1 MTWPVSPTLFC
12 ITVLPI
18 LILLVA
24 AGLILLP
31 STSRLVQYVCVLG
44 LSYFLGS
51 IPWGYFVLQW
61 YKGVD
66 IRDYG
71 SGRIGMSNVLRTSG
85 RKGAVPVLLLDLSKG
100 VTVVIVA
107 RYILGAGYGEVFA
120 GLMALAGHNWPIFLS
135 FRGGRG
141 IATGLGALSVM
152 APVSA
157 LIGAVVFIPVTL
169 LTRYLSL
176 GSILGVVC
184 ASGSL
189 IAMIFIGLYSLE
201 YGIYGIAAGTIIIW
215 QHRDNIKRLIEGTE
229 RRLGTPGT
237 RI

>member
-1 MTWPVSPTLFC
+1 M
-12 ITVLPI
+12 TVLPV
-18 LILLVA
+18 LILLIVA
-24 AGLILLP
+24 GVMLLP
-31 STSRLVQYVCVLG
+31 SASRLVQYISVLS

-66 IRDYG
+66 IRDHG
-71 SGRIGMSNVLRTSG
+71 SGRIGMSIVLRTSG
-85 RKGAVPVLLLDLSKG
+85 RRGAVPVLLLDLAKG
-100 VTVVIVA
+100 VAAVIFA

-120 GLMALAGHNWPIFLS
+120 GFMALVGHNWPIFLS

-157 LIGAVVFIPVTL
+157 LIGALVFIPVTL
-169 LTRYLSL
+169 FTRYLSL
-176 GSILGVVC
+176 GSVLGVIC

-201 YGIYGIAAGTIIIW
+201 YGVYGITAGTIIIW
-215 QHRDNIKRLIEGTE
+215 QHSDNIKRLFEGTE

-237 RI
+237 RIQ